1 MRPEELT
8 AGLEPVLSDMGIDR
22 VDLYLHGRGGRTLLR
37 ILVDEPGGISIRR
50 VSQASRAISDL
61 LDQKDLIPTRYT
73 LEVSSPGVD
82 RPLKNSRDFIRH
94 IGRLVSVQCQV
105 GETTETLVGRIRK
118 ADEETVLLAM
128 ENGTQEKIVELGRI
142 QSAVVLLEF

>member
-8 AGLEPVLSDMGIDR
+8 PVIEPVLSAMGIDL
-22 VDLYLHGRGGRTLLR
+22 VDLLIHGRGGRTLVR

-61 LDQKDLIPTRYT
+61 LDQKDLIPVRYT

-82 RPLKNSRDFIRH
+82 RPLKTARDFIRH
-94 IGRLVSVQCQV
+94 TGRLVTVQHQV

-118 ADEETVLLAM
+118 VDADTVLLAT
-128 ENGTQEKIVELGRI
+128 EKDTQEKIIELGRI
-142 QSAVVLLEF
+142 QSAVIILEF

>member
-8 AGLEPVLSDMGIDR
+8 PVIEPVLSAMGIDL
-22 VDLYLHGRGGRTLLR
+22 VDLLIHGRGGRTLVR

-61 LDQKDLIPTRYT
+61 LDQKDLIPVRYT

-82 RPLKNSRDFIRH
+82 RPLKNARDFIRH
-94 IGRLVSVQCQV
+94 TGRLVTVQHRV
-105 GETTETLVGRIRK
+105 GETTETLVGRIRRV
-118 ADEETVLLAM
+118 DTDTVLLAT
-128 ENGTQEKIVELGRI
+128 EKDTQEKIIELGRI
-142 QSAVVLLEF
+142 QSAVIILEF

>member
-1 MRPEELT
+1 MLT
-8 AGLEPVLSDMGIDR
+8 AMGIEL
-22 VDLYLHGRGGRTLLR
+22 VELFIHGRGGRTLVR

-61 LDQKDLIPTRYT
+61 LDQKDLIPVRYT

-82 RPLKNSRDFIRH
+82 RPLKNARDFIRH
-94 IGRLVSVQCQV
+94 AGRLVAIQHQV

-118 ADEETVLLAM
+118 ADEETVLLTIEKDM
-128 ENGTQEKIVELGRI
+128 QEKIIELGRI